1 MIERL
6 KDLVE
11 ALIFISVEPLGRERL
26 KLILQEFPGDEV
38 DKALDELLRDQEEG
52 RGGVRVQA
60 TAGGYV
66 FATRPEFDAWVR
78 RLLSIERKTKLSM
91 AALETLS
98 TVAYHQPITHA
109 EISMMR
115 GVDASYTLHSLL
127 HKKLIRIAGRK
138 KAPGSPLLYRTTD
151 KFLEYFGLNS
161 LEDLPR
167 EEEIS
172 KLLEPDRIEAV
183 EEEALAGDAG
193 PAAPEAGGP
202 RPETPAGGPDEESA
216 QRPEAGPATDGPP
229 ADAPGET
236 EAAPSAADVATPAAA
251 GEEAPPVEAETAKS
265 PAGSAAEPPAESG
278 DSAAPGSDGSDETGE
293 PS

>member
-1 MIERL
+1 MIDRL
-6 KDLVE
+6 KDLIE
-11 ALIFISVEPLGRERL
+11 ALIFISIEPLGAERL
-26 KLILQEFPGDEV
+26 KLILQEFPPAEIDR
-38 DKALDELLRDQEEG
+38 ALDGLLRDQEAG
-52 RGGVRVQA
+52 RGGVRVQM

-66 FATRPEFDAWVR
+66 FATRPEFDVWVR

-98 TVAYHQPITHA
+98 TVAYHQPITQA
-109 EISMMR
+109 EISALR

-172 KLLEPDRIEAV
+172 KLLEPDRLEPV
-183 EEEALAGDAG
+183 EEEALAGGAAPAAADEPVAG
-193 PAAPEAGGP
+193 PAPAEALPSSAAPESS
-202 RPETPAGGPDEESA
+202 E
-216 QRPEAGPATDGPP
+216 EAGA
-229 ADAPGET
+229 ADE
-236 EAAPSAADVATPAAA
+236 EAAP
-251 GEEAPPVEAETAKS
+251 AET
-265 PAGSAAEPPAESG
+265 AAEPPAGEPPG
-278 DSAAPGSDGSDETGE
+278 PGAADET
-293 PS
+293 P

>member
-1 MIERL
+1 MTERL
-6 KDLVE
+6 KDLIE
-11 ALIFISVEPLGRERL
+11 ALIFISIEPLGPERL
-26 KLILQEFPGDEV
+26 KLILQEFPPAEIER
-38 DKALDELLRDQEEG
+38 ALDELLRDQEAG
-52 RGGVRVQA
+52 RGGVRVQM

-66 FATRPEFDAWVR
+66 FATRPEFDVWVR

-109 EISMMR
+109 EISILR

-161 LEDLPR
+161 LDDLPK

-172 KLLEPDRIEAV
+172 KLLEPDRLEPI
-183 EEEALAGDAG
+183 EEEALVEAAAPAEAAVETEPATDAVAAPAADVE
-193 PAAPEAGGP
+193 PAAPG
-202 RPETPAGGPDEESA
+202 ES
-216 QRPEAGPATDGPP
+216 ESPP
-229 ADAPGET
+229 KPDAPDD
-236 EAAPSAADVATPAAA
+236 PS
-251 GEEAPPVEAETAKS
+251 
-265 PAGSAAEPPAESG
+265 
-278 DSAAPGSDGSDETGE
+278 
-293 PS
+293 